1 MKYGLVFS
9 VVEQNQDD
17 VIQGDER
24 QMHQDI
30 AYRRSFCFLLLL
42 VATVGCQTDHGL
54 KPTEPEAE
62 NEKGSIS
69 GTVFFEGSWPDST
82 EEVRVA
88 VYAGFPTEQMDFYM
102 GAYSDSLHRWVH
114 QCDYSVELSPGT
126 YELIMVVLR
135 KQGEFWSPD
144 CFAGMYYSPSDST
157 HHGVVALEKGQ
168 NLVDIDISVDLS
180 GVGVLPPELEDV
192 FKQ

>member
-1 MKYGLVFS
+1 
-9 VVEQNQDD
+9 
-17 VIQGDER
+17 
-24 QMHQDI
+24 MHRDI

-42 VATVGCQTDHGL
+42 VAAVGCQIDHGL
-54 KPTEPEAE
+54 SPPGPEAE

-88 VYAGFPTEQMDFYM
+88 VYAGFPTEQMDFYNIK
-102 GAYSDSLHRWVH
+102 AYSDSLRRWVGH
-114 QCDYSVELSPGT
+114 CDYSVELSPGT

-157 HHGVVALEKGQ
+157 DHGVVALKKGQ
-168 NLVDIDISVDLS
+168 ALVGIDISVALS
-180 GVGVLPPELEDV
+180 AVGILPPELEDV
-192 FKQ
+192 FKQQEP